1 MNIRLCG
8 PEDLIHRFNSLLK
21 EFSGKQGKVYSSRN
35 SNDLRLYL
43 NIDDRA
49 AERCINKL
57 NNSLDYILSNEKI
70 GNDKK
75 VINHENNL

>member
-1 MNIRLCG
+1 MNIRLSG

-21 EFSGKQGKVYSSRN
+21 ALSGKQGKVYTSRN
-35 SNDLRLYL
+35 SNDLRLNL

-49 AERCINKL
+49 AEKSINKL
-57 NNSLDYILSNEKI
+57 NSSLDYILSKEKI

-75 VINHENNL
+75 VISHE